1 MSDGIVI
8 PLDVDDTKAKGKIA
22 RLKNDAAQAGKAYG
36 QAGSQMARMGG
47 PAGGALGRSIGG
59 FQQGAGAGVLG
70 LGLAGGG
77 ALLSAFLQ
85 RDGERMTMAKD
96 REARIQARAAD
107 ARSVMKSKDDLAAGG
122 LNFLGA
128 ARRIISS
135 GADKNRVR
143 GAISGGKRA
152 GLGAAESLASMEA
165 SDATGVSMQDI
176 QTGIATGQ
184 MGTDPMAVA
193 QNIQKYNGLHNALA
207 ATAGV
212 SVDEAGSMINR
223 TLTDARSGNLSRAG
237 SAMTPVELAQLDALL
252 EKGDT
257 ARVLERQAKDTLN
270 PGAKLA
276 ADAAQKMMDSVA
288 QLRAAADAQSTVG
301 ALLAEMGRVVGL
313 SDGAATRQLEVG
325 AKAAAE

>member
-22 RLKNDAAQAGKAYG
+22 RLKKDAGQAGKALG
-36 QAGSQMARMGG
+36 QASSQAARVGG
-47 PAGGALGRSIGG
+47 AGGGALARGIGG
-59 FQQGAGAGVLG
+59 FQQGTGAGVLG

-77 ALLSAFLQ
+77 MLLSSFLQ

-107 ARSVMKSKDDLAAGG
+107 ARSVMKSKDDMAAGG

-135 GADKNRVR
+135 GADKNRVQ

-207 ATAGV
+207 ATLNV
-212 SVDEAGSMINR
+212 STEEAGNMISR
-223 TLTDARSGNLSRAG
+223 TLTDVRSGKLNRAG
-237 SAMTPVELAQLDALL
+237 SALSPVEQAQLDALMG
-252 EKGDT
+252 GDT
-257 ARVLERQAKDTLN
+257 ARVLENQARDTLD
-270 PGAKLA
+270 PGRKLML
-276 ADAAQKMMDSVA
+276 DASQKAMDTVN
-288 QLRAAADAQSTVG
+288 QLQAAAASQSALG
-301 ALLAEMGRVVGL
+301 AILAEMGRVVGL
-313 SDGAATRQLEVG
+313 SNGAATRELEVG
-325 AKAAAE
+325 ATAAGGG

>member
-8 PLDVDDTKAKGKIA
+8 PLDVDDTKAKGKVA
-22 RLKNDAAQAGKAYG
+22 RLKKDAKDAGKAYG

-59 FQQGAGAGVLG
+59 FQQGGMAGAIG
-70 LGLAGGG
+70 LGMAGGG
-77 ALLSAFLQ
+77 MLLSAFLQ

-135 GADKNRVR
+135 GTDKNRVAS
-143 GAISGGKRA
+143 AISGGTRA

-165 SDATGVSMQDI
+165 SDQTGVSLQDI

-184 MGTDPMAVA
+184 MGTDPIKVA
-193 QNIQKYNGLHNALA
+193 QNIQKFNGLHNALA
-207 ATAGV
+207 ATMNVSPEAAGN
-212 SVDEAGSMINR
+212 MISR
-223 TLTDARSGNLSRAG
+223 TLTDVRSGNLARAG
-237 SAMTPVELAQLDALL
+237 AAMTPVEQAQLDALMG
-252 EKGDT
+252 GDT
-257 ARVLERQAKDTLN
+257 YRVLEGRAKDTLN

-276 ADAAQKMMDSVA
+276 AEAAQKMMDSVN

-313 SDGAATRQLEVG
+313 SDGSAARQLAVG
-325 AKAAAE
+325 AAAASE

>member
-1 MSDGIVI
+1 
-8 PLDVDDTKAKGKIA
+8 
-22 RLKNDAAQAGKAYG
+22 
-36 QAGSQMARMGG
+36 
-47 PAGGALGRSIGG
+47 
-59 FQQGAGAGVLG
+59 
-70 LGLAGGG
+70 
-77 ALLSAFLQ
+77 
-85 RDGERMTMAKD
+85 
-96 REARIQARAAD
+96 
-107 ARSVMKSKDDLAAGG
+107 MKSKDDLAAGG

-135 GADKNRVR
+135 GADKNRVQ

-207 ATAGV
+207 ATLNV
-212 SVDEAGSMINR
+212 STEEAGAMVSR
-223 TLTDARSGNLSRAG
+223 TLTDVRSGKLNRAG
-237 SAMTPVELAQLDALL
+237 SAMSPVEQAQLDALMG
-252 EKGDT
+252 GDT
-257 ARVLERQAKDTLN
+257 ASALERQAKDTLN

>member
-1 MSDGIVI
+1 MPDGIVI
-8 PLDVDDTKAKGKIA
+8 PLDVDDTKAKGKVA
-22 RLKNDAAQAGKAYG
+22 RLKADASAAGKAYG
-36 QAGSQMARMGG
+36 NASSQAARVGG
-47 PAGGALGRSIGG
+47 AAGGALGRSIGG

-135 GADKNRVR
+135 GTDKNRVST
-143 GAISGGKRA
+143 AIRGGKSM
-152 GLGAAESLASMEA
+152 GMGAAESLASMEA

-184 MGTDPMAVA
+184 MGTDPMDVA
-193 QNIQKYNGLHNALA
+193 QNIQKYNGLHNAIA
-207 ATAGV
+207 ASANV
-212 SVDEAGSMINR
+212 SADEAGKMVSR
-223 TLTDARSGNLSRAG
+223 TLTDARSGKLARAG
-237 SAMTPVELAQLDALL
+237 GAMAPVEQAQLDALMS
-252 EKGDT
+252 GDT
-257 ARVLERQAKDTLN
+257 ARVMENQAKDTLN

-276 ADAAQKMMDSVA
+276 AAAAQKAMDTVS
-288 QLRAAADAQSTVG
+288 QLQAAAASQSALG
-301 ALLAEMGRVVGL
+301 AILAEMGRVVGL

-325 AKAAAE
+325 ARAAAE

>member
-8 PLDVDDTKAKGKIA
+8 PIDGDDTRIRGKLKRVKKESAEAGRAFGSAQSQAA
-22 RLKNDAAQAGKAYG
+22 RV
-36 QAGSQMARMGG
+36 GG
-47 PAGGALGRSIGG
+47 PAGGAIGRAIGG
-59 FQQGAGAGVLG
+59 FQQGSGAGVLG
-70 LGLAGGG
+70 LGLAGAG
-77 ALLSAFLQ
+77 ALLSSFLQ
-85 RDGERMTMAKD
+85 RDGERMTMARD
-96 REARIQARAAD
+96 REARSQARAAD
-107 ARSVMKSKDDLAAGG
+107 ARSVMKAKDDLAAGG

-135 GADKNRVR
+135 GADKNRVQ

-207 ATAGV
+207 ATLNV
-212 SVDEAGSMINR
+212 STEEAGAMVSR
-223 TLTDARSGNLSRAG
+223 TLTDVRSGKLARAG
-237 SAMTPVELAQLDALL
+237 SALSPVEQAQLDALMGG
-252 EKGDT
+252 ET
-257 ARVLERQAKDTLN
+257 ARVLEGQAKDTLN
-270 PGAKLA
+270 PGARLA
-276 ADAAQKMMDSVA
+276 AEASQRAMNTMN
-288 QLRAAADAQSTVG
+288 QLQAAAAEQSALG

-313 SDGAATRQLEVG
+313 SDGSATRQLAVG
-325 AKAAAE
+325 AAAAAE